1 MTYKIK
7 NLCALIFTD
16 LDASFLNKSNF
27 SFGNNMNITKKIF
40 NDDNF
45 VIFNTSK
52 TFIELNYFF
61 QQQSYDLPFICENG
75 GGIYSPK
82 RYFNNAS
89 HTRDGYNV
97 IFESTKINKKISKIK
112 RAILQIFGEH
122 CTFYN
127 DLNDFE
133 KQKFSGLNEK
143 ELMNASR
150 REFTELIIWKSDYE
164 NLIKFN
170 DYLHTHDLKIIKG
183 GRFHHISNNIN
194 KGISMLRLV
203 NEYKKYY
210 PSKKFVTIAIGDS
223 ENDLEMLNCVDYP
236 CLVKS
241 NDSQTFIKNIKSSNL
256 FISDREAPEG
266 WEDCVNQA
274 FEQIRRQ

>member
-1 MTYKIK
+1 MLELEEVETSVKDSCVEK
-7 NLCALIFTD
+7 LRTVKD
-16 LDASFLNKSNF
+16 SDV
-27 SFGNNMNITKKIF
+27 
-40 NDDNF
+40 
-45 VIFNTSK
+45 VIFS
-52 TFIELNYFF
+52 
-61 QQQSYDLPFICENG
+61 C
-75 GGIYSPK
+75 
-82 RYFNNAS
+82 
-89 HTRDGYNV
+89 
-97 IFESTKINKKISKIK
+97 KIHCGE
-112 RAILQIFGEH
+112 IFGEI
-122 CTFYN
+122 CPEVYYPAIDATFAVS
-127 DLNDFE
+127 
-133 KQKFSGLNEK
+133 KK
-143 ELMNASR
+143 AIHR
-150 REFTELIIWKSDYE
+150 HPKSFYE

-223 ENDLEMLNCVDYP
+223 ETDLEMLNCVDYP

-256 FISDREAPEG
+256 FISNREAPEG